1 MRKRG
6 EITVFLTMIL
16 VCVWALLCGLV
27 ESARTAGARATSAR
41 RWTPPWTHCLA
52 SITGSCGRATACWDW
67 NMGRRAT

>member
-27 ESARTAGARATSAR
+27 ESARTAGARCYLRQALDSSMR
-41 RWTPPWTHCLA
+41 CV
-52 SITGSCGRATACWDW
+52 
-67 NMGRRAT
+67 

>member
-27 ESARTAGARATSAR
+27 ESARTAGARCYLRQALDSSMDSLFGQYHR
-41 RWTPPWTHCLA
+41 KLWE
-52 SITGSCGRATACWDW
+52 S
-67 NMGRRAT
+67 